1 MSGSASLSWPTPWRV
16 GILIAASCGAFTL
29 ASAATDP
36 EGALKQLRSGDY
48 AAALTAAQGALTDS
62 FNDRE
67 AWDLIR
73 LEALMATGQYPE
85 ALTAAQEAL
94 AISPRSLTLK
104 WAAREVFLAN
114 GDTATAQSIPVEIQ
128 QLVTSRGGRAYRDV
142 KSIVVYGQA
151 LMELGEDPKAI
162 LDKVYAV
169 AAKMD
174 PAAREPLLA
183 AGQLALQKNDFALA
197 AKKFQAAL
205 KTFPDDPDMLCGL
218 ALAFASSDRLNMVA
232 NLEAAL

>member
-1 MSGSASLSWPTPWRV
+1 MFAARAVPFALAALALISAPAHADIRAFN
-16 GILIAASCGAFTL
+16 AAV
-29 ASAATDP
+29 
-36 EGALKQLRSGDY
+36 KSGDY

-62 FNDRE
+62 LNDRE

-169 AAKMD
+169 GAKMD

-183 AGQLALQKNDFALA
+183 AGQRVLAIHFRPVDFA
-197 AKKFQAAL
+197 
-205 KTFPDDPDMLCGL
+205 DVGDYHH
-218 ALAFASSDRLNMVA
+218 RV
-232 NLEAAL
+232 